1 MSNFS
6 FTTKNNGDLY
16 QMRLR
21 SHFKLNM
28 MSGILLGKMSF
39 LLGEM
44 GLLNPL
50 GILQDT
56 TEYLALGNALLAG
69 LYLKVTVYITNLVSI
84 IQKKSHAL
92 NETILFKFSHFGGY
106 P

>member
-1 MSNFS
+1 MESES
-6 FTTKNNGDLY
+6 
-16 QMRLR
+16 
-21 SHFKLNM
+21 
-28 MSGILLGKMSF
+28 GKMSF

-44 GLLNPL
+44 GLLSPL